1 MPDKD
6 GIVIY
11 FNRKIGKVG
20 DSLYVTIPKELV
32 EALQLKQGDELELY
46 AKDFETLIIQKKK

>member
-32 EALQLKQGDELELY
+32 DALQLKQGDELELY